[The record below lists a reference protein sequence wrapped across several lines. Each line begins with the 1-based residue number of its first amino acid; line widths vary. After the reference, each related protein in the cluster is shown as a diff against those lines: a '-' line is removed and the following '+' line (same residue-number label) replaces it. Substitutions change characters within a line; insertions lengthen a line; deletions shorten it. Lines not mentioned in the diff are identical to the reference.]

1 MWTIDKKERV
11 CGNCAHWQE
20 ERGILGRH
28 GIKYAPCALDGQGVE
43 LCDAPG
49 GMALMNPAGNCRSY
63 GDCWDP
69 SEAYLE
75 EIHYA
80 EDARQAGERPGMATL
95 REDGHELALRAI
107 PPSQPAGMGRGD
119 PDGRPFLSP
128 RLDG

>member
-1 MWTIDKKERV
+1 MAATTSHDFLFTSNDERV

-63 GDCWDP
+63 GDCWAP

-80 EDARQAGERPGMATL
+80 EDARQAARRPWHGA
-95 REDGHELALRAI
+95 EAWA
-107 PPSQPAGMGRGD
+107 
-119 PDGRPFLSP
+119 
-128 RLDG
+128 

>member
-1 MWTIDKKERV
+1 MAATTSHDFLFTSNERV

-28 GIKYAPCALDGQGVE
+28 GIKYAPCALDGQSVE

-63 GDCWDP
+63 GDCWEP

-80 EDARQAGERPGMATL
+80 EDARQAGVRPWQGMA
-95 REDGHELALRAI
+95 AWA
-107 PPSQPAGMGRGD
+107 
-119 PDGRPFLSP
+119 
-128 RLDG
+128 

>member
-1 MWTIDKKERV
+1 MAATTSHDFLFTSNDERV
-11 CGNCAHWQE
+11 CGNYAHWQE

-63 GDCWDP
+63 GDCWAP

-80 EDARQAGERPGMATL
+80 EDARQAARRPWHGA
-95 REDGHELALRAI
+95 EAWA
-107 PPSQPAGMGRGD
+107 
-119 PDGRPFLSP
+119 
-128 RLDG
+128 